1 MEHSTPSMH
10 QFGAKQPQ
18 AHRIKPLA
26 GLALLVALSLPLASQ
41 AAHTLSLQELT
52 EAALQH
58 NPVMRV
64 IQAQQEA
71 ATAAVTT
78 ATALLNPEIEAG
90 IGPSRYRS
98 GSNETKSNWGMGIS
112 QPLEFGNVRQARRAL
127 AESGITVADASS
139 ELTRSELRS
148 RVRAAYFDVLH
159 RQAIL
164 KMVEDDK
171 NLLAEIREKVRLK
184 VELGEAPKYELIKA
198 DTESLA
204 AERDYRAAQV
214 RIEEAKATLRGL
226 IGPQFATEFHVR
238 GELPKDKTALNIAQL
253 QQKMGDSPFL
263 RQGRTLSD
271 SAMARLKL
279 EQNLRNPGLTLKA
292 GVEQDPDLTSLRFGI
307 AIPLPLWNQRQG
319 QIAEA
324 SAGVREA
331 EALLSERELSL
342 QRQLDATYQRYL
354 IARQQVETFES
365 GLLSKAEAA
374 LKVAESAY
382 RFGER
387 GILDYLDAQRTYRAV
402 RKDHIT
408 ARYDLVST
416 TLEIERLLGTELLEE
431 QP

>member
-1 MEHSTPSMH
+1 
-10 QFGAKQPQ
+10 
-18 AHRIKPLA
+18 
-26 GLALLVALSLPLASQ
+26 
-41 AAHTLSLQELT
+41 
-52 EAALQH
+52 
-58 NPVMRV
+58 
-64 IQAQQEA
+64 
-71 ATAAVTT
+71 
-78 ATALLNPEIEAG
+78 
-90 IGPSRYRS
+90 
-98 GSNETKSNWGMGIS
+98 
-112 QPLEFGNVRQARRAL
+112 
-127 AESGITVADASS
+127 
-139 ELTRSELRS
+139 
-148 RVRAAYFDVLH
+148 
-159 RQAIL
+159 
-164 KMVEDDK
+164 
-171 NLLAEIREKVRLK
+171 
-184 VELGEAPKYELIKA
+184 
-198 DTESLA
+198 
-204 AERDYRAAQV
+204 
-214 RIEEAKATLRGL
+214 
-226 IGPQFATEFHVR
+226 
-238 GELPKDKTALNIAQL
+238 
-253 QQKMGDSPFL
+253 
-263 RQGRTLSD
+263 
-271 SAMARLKL
+271 MARLKL